1 MHADY
6 YESEGFVYT
15 AILYDEPPEDLLGG
29 ETAIVDFWEK
39 VESFPTVNNNTV
51 SFGLKYNENE
61 VDPAVHF
68 KRYHSRLN
76 RIKHPPL
83 HFTSGLIVDPKRGR
97 LLLYSSRGMVL
108 IFIILWK

>member
-51 SFGLKYNENE
+51 SF
-61 VDPAVHF
+61 V
-68 KRYHSRLN
+68 
-76 RIKHPPL
+76 
-83 HFTSGLIVDPKRGR
+83 
-97 LLLYSSRGMVL
+97 
-108 IFIILWK
+108 W